1 MYTENSLFVVILFS
15 KDTIPCRKPIQVSIK
30 AHLVLFLYELTE
42 LLKSTWNT
50 ADITG
55 QKLSTT
61 SGQLKIHFEEKK
73 NPNKLS
79 SRVLVPSCQISMG
92 NTATNCQIHV

>member
-1 MYTENSLFVVILFS
+1 MYTENSFFVIILFS
-15 KDTIPCRKPIQVSIK
+15 KDAIPCRKPIQVSIK
-30 AHLVLFLYELTE
+30 VHLVLFLYDLTE
-42 LLKSTWNT
+42 LLKSTGHT

-55 QKLSTT
+55 QKLSTKN
-61 SGQLKIHFEEKK
+61 GQLKIDFEKKK
-73 NPNKLS
+73 NPNKLN